1 VEDAKPSA
9 KPRETM
15 ARTLSN
21 QIPEIKHLYQNYLLD
36 SLRWN
41 FIDFRDDDI
50 VIATS
55 GKTGTTWTQGV
66 VANLIFSGR
75 DLPAAP
81 IEMSP
86 WLEQRVVPSDLV
98 LSQLAQQTHRRFIK
112 THLPL
117 DGLRYDRRVK
127 YLYVGRD
134 TRDVFMSVWNHYRSF
149 TEGALTLFNTTPGRI
164 GPEVQPCPD
173 DIHYFWRMFMTRG
186 WFEWESE
193 GYPFLSPLRH
203 VQSWWN
209 YRHLPNIHFVHYA
222 DLSADF
228 RAEAQRIADFLEIG
242 VPEESW
248 PAIIRNCT
256 LAKMRTAA
264 PQDRLRQV
272 LKGGAETFFY
282 KGTNNRW
289 KEVLTADEIALYDAA
304 ARRALTPE
312 CRRWL
317 ENGKSALGN

>member
-1 VEDAKPSA
+1 MVG
-9 KPRETM
+9 TG
-15 ARTLSN
+15 SN
-21 QIPEIKHLYQNYLLD
+21 QSQVPSVTHVYQNYLFD

-41 FIDFRDDDI
+41 FVTLREDDI

-55 GKTGTTWTQGV
+55 GKTGTTWMQGI
-66 VANLIFSGR
+66 VANLIFLGR
-75 DLPAAP
+75 KLPASP
-81 IEMSP
+81 LVMSP
-86 WLEQRVVPSDLV
+86 WLEQRVAPLELV
-98 LSQLAQQTHRRFIK
+98 LTQLERQTHRRFIK

-117 DGLRYDRRVK
+117 DGLRYDRRAK

-149 TEGALTLFNTTPGRI
+149 TDAALLSFNTTPGRI
-164 GPEVQPCPD
+164 GPELQCCPD
-173 DIHYFWRMFMTRG
+173 DIHDYWRTFMTRG

-203 VQSWWN
+203 AQSWWD
-209 YRHLPNIHFVHYA
+209 YRHLQNILFVHYA
-222 DLSADF
+222 DLLSDF
-228 RAEAQRIADFLEIG
+228 RAEVQRIANFLEFE

-248 PAIIRNCT
+248 RAIISNCS
-256 LAKMRTAA
+256 LSEMRATA
-264 PQDRLRQV
+264 PQDRLGQV

-289 KEVLTADEIALYDAA
+289 KEVLSVDELALYEAA
-304 ARRALTPE
+304 AKRVLTPE

-317 ENGKSALGN
+317 ENGKSALCQQP